1 MSTQSIIDLPTFT
14 ALKELMGADFI
25 DELLQAYYDETLKL
39 LSDLKRALSS
49 QDYET
54 FQRSAHSIKSTSN
67 SFGALEF
74 GMMARE
80 LEMMGKEKNL
90 EGASVKVDALANVYA
105 DVKKALEELNHD

>member
-1 MSTQSIIDLPTFT
+1 
-14 ALKELMGADFI
+14 MGADFI

-39 LSDLKRALSS
+39 LSDLKQALSN

-74 GMMARE
+74 GIMARE

-90 EGASVKVDALANVYA
+90 EGAHAKVAALANVYE
-105 DVKKALEELNHD
+105 DVKKAFEELNND